1 MEDEWHSFDE
11 LVDKLIEGYQKPE
24 DLIGGKPASA

>member
-1 MEDEWHSFDE
+1 MALVDE